1 MYRQHRCAGLAGDP
15 QKALRPAGVADAI
28 GMDAAYLAS
37 REDDH
42 RLIALQAAVNLAQAR
57 ARLAAKHVAR
67 YQQRRQ
73 AIESQQVI
81 IGHDAHIATHP
92 PNQLQ
97 QTQRIDGTERV
108 IGNNDYP
115 AFARDVLDIGR
126 FDPITRTEL
135 EQAVIDEVKAMS
147 AMQAAD
153 GLVDLIL
160 TNHSP

>member
-1 MYRQHRCAGLAGDP
+1 MRISDWSSDVCSSDL
-15 QKALRPAGVADAI
+15 I

-92 PNQLQ
+92 PKQLQ
-97 QTQRIDGTERV
+97 RSEERRV
-108 IGNNDYP
+108 GKECVSTC
-115 AFARDVLDIGR
+115 RSRG
-126 FDPITRTEL
+126 
-135 EQAVIDEVKAMS
+135 
-147 AMQAAD
+147 
-153 GLVDLIL
+153 
-160 TNHSP
+160 SPYH